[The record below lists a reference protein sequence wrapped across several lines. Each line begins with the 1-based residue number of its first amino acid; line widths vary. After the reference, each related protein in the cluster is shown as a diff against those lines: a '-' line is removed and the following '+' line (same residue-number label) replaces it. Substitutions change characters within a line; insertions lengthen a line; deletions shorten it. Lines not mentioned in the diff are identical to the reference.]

1 MVDVIIPVFNAF
13 EDLERCLASVERH
26 RDGASFRLILVN
38 DASTDARIAPLLERL
53 QQHPWT
59 DTLVLTNERNL
70 GFVQT
75 VNRAMALGTNDVVL
89 LNSDTQVTAGW
100 LSQMLACAATDPH
113 IATVTPFTNNGE
125 ICSYPVFCKATPA
138 AQLDADAIADA
149 MAALPSDTPCPDLP
163 TGVGFCLFIR
173 RQALDQL
180 GLFDAEHFGTGYGEE
195 NDFCRRAHAA
205 NWRNVL
211 CPRAYVLHVGGSSFL
226 SQSSGFKADNLKVL
240 QQRHPD
246 YEDVVRDFIAADPVR
261 PLREAVQQ
269 QLAVAQRD
277 MLGQPARAGWLL
289 VTHNFGG
296 GVEKHVQ
303 DMAALLGD
311 QVRVEV
317 LRPWGTRGIQLQDP
331 SGVTLRRVAGEAVDF
346 AAMVTELLRSR
357 AYARLHIH
365 HLHGYPPEV
374 MQALQALNLP
384 CDLTLHDFGIY
395 CPQYALSSAD
405 GDYCGEPD
413 LAGCE
418 ACVARRPNAWQ
429 LGAAAWR
436 VRWGQFAQGA
446 QRVFAPS
453 ATVRDKVRQHF
464 PNLDITVLPH
474 PPRLDWLAPPKQSIK
489 VLVLGGLS
497 RTKGLNE
504 VVACAQHAKAHG
516 LPLMFVVLGYPE
528 HAVPVWP
535 EMPLQ
540 VRGEYADAD
549 LPALARLERADVLC
563 FPGRIPE
570 TYSYTLD
577 VALALQLPIVA
588 TDTGAI
594 AERLRHHIRARLVPV
609 RAPAEVLNRALM
621 DAVPLPP
628 SQPQNPDTLV
638 AAREQTAHLLLAPLQ
653 ASPTTRWPVVE
664 PLSVLCQELQAPT
677 DMPHESPEL
686 PLLALFEHGVECG
699 HLGSRSALK
708 RRLTDITADQVVL
721 QSYETRSGL
730 PWYEYVHQL
739 NMSHEQLRAD
749 QARLQNAMQT
759 TERQLAEA
767 QVRIDELLNSTSWR
781 ITAPIRNTKEFWKT
795 RVAPAVY
802 KLRKALRL
810 AAKWPLAWRIYRE
823 HGLNA
828 LLRRMRHKLSPPQPP
843 SRPTLA
849 PPLVDISPLH
859 LATCPAERRP
869 RVSIIIPTYGQHQ
882 HSFNCLLSL
891 RDHTDLAEVEI
902 IVVDDCFETPL
913 AQALSQTSG
922 ARFVRNPQN
931 LGFIGSCRE
940 GSALARGDFILLL
953 NNDVQVCAG
962 WLQSMLDV
970 FDQRPDAGLVG
981 ARLVYPDGSLQ
992 EAGGIVWRDGSAW
1005 NWGRGLDP
1013 EHPYYRYLRPADY
1026 CSGACLLLRH
1036 DDWRTLGGF
1045 DPAYMPAYYEDTDLA
1060 MRVRAMGKQVY
1071 YQPEALIVHHE
1082 GISSGTD
1089 LDQGVKKHQVINQKT
1104 FFARWRDTLA
1114 SHHNNGVEPRVEADR
1129 GAKGWFLVVEACMI
1143 APDEDSG
1150 SVRMLAMLEL
1160 LVELGHK
1167 VAFVADN
1174 LEYRQP
1180 YVRQLQQRGV
1190 EVWHGPHIA
1199 SVAQLLE
1206 QEGRHFSHIM
1216 FCRHYI
1222 AAPYM
1227 QDVRRWAPQAKV
1239 LFDSVDLHYLR
1250 EQRMAELEKDAH
1262 LLKLS
1267 EKTRAQEL
1275 GVIQQADVTL
1285 VVSPVEKAL
1294 LATETPDARVE
1305 VLSNIHEPVAH
1316 TPGFDGRDGLLF
1328 VGGFQHPPN
1337 VDAVRWFLE
1346 EVWPTVHQQAPHI
1359 TVRIVGSKMP
1369 DSLKALAGPGIE
1381 ILGFVADLDPLLARS
1396 RMSIAPL
1403 RYGAG
1408 VKGKVNQAM
1417 AHGLPVVA
1425 TQAAV
1430 EGMFLQAGTEVLV
1443 AEDAQAFAH
1452 AVLQLDCDRTL
1463 WETLAAGGKHNIER
1477 TFSREVAR
1485 RALQAVL

>member
-26 RDGASFRLILVN
+26 RDGETFRLILVN
-38 DASTDARIAPLLERL
+38 DASTDARIAPLLEQL
-53 QQHPWT
+53 QQQPWT
-59 DTLVLTNERNL
+59 DTLVLTNECNL
-70 GFVQT
+70 GFVLT
-75 VNRAMALGTNDVVL
+75 VNRAMALGASDVVL
-89 LNSDTQVTAGW
+89 LNSDTLVTAGW
-100 LSQMLACAATDPH
+100 LEQMLACAATDPC

-125 ICSYPVFCKATPA
+125 ICSYPVFCEATPA
-138 AQLDADAIADA
+138 SQLDANAIGAA
-149 MAALPSDTPCPDLP
+149 MAALPNDTPCPDLP
-163 TGVGFCLFIR
+163 TGVGFCMFIR

-205 NWRNVL
+205 DWRNVL
-211 CPRAYVLHVGGSSFL
+211 CPRAFVLHVGGSSFL
-226 SQSSGFKADNLKVL
+226 SHSSGFKADNLKVL

-246 YEDVVRDFIAADPVR
+246 YEDVVRAFIAADPLR
-261 PLREAVQQ
+261 PLREAVHQ
-269 QLAVAQRD
+269 QLATDHRD
-277 MLGQPARAGWLL
+277 ILGQPARAGWLL

-303 DMAALLGD
+303 DMVALLGD
-311 QVRVEV
+311 RVRVEV
-317 LRPWGTRGIQLQDP
+317 LRPWGRQVIQLQDP
-331 SGVTLRRVAGEAVDF
+331 SGATLRRVAVDTGDAADF
-346 AAMVTELLRSR
+346 AAMLTELLHSR
-357 AYARLHIH
+357 AYARLLIH
-365 HLHGYPPEV
+365 HMHGFPAEV
-374 MQALQALNLP
+374 MAALRALSLP
-384 CDLTLHDFGIY
+384 YDLTLHDFGIY
-395 CPQYALSSAD
+395 CPQYALSTAE
-405 GDYCGEPD
+405 GDYCGEPN

-418 ACVARRPNAWQ
+418 TCVARRPNAWQ

-436 VRWGQFAQGA
+436 ARWGQFAQGA

-453 ATVRDKVRQHF
+453 ATVRDKVRQHL

-474 PPRLDWLAPPKQSIK
+474 PPRADWLSLQAPPIK

-516 LPLMFVVLGYPE
+516 LPLAFVVLGYPE

-535 EMPLQ
+535 ELPLQ
-540 VRGEYADAD
+540 VRGEYPDAD
-549 LPALARLERADVLC
+549 LPTLARLERADVLC

-577 VALALQLPIVA
+577 VALALNLPIVA
-588 TDTGAI
+588 TETGAI
-594 AERLRHHIRARLVPV
+594 AERLRQHANAQLVPV
-609 RAPAEVLNRALM
+609 HAPPDVFNRAFLQAAPAAS
-621 DAVPLPP
+621 
-628 SQPQNPDTLV
+628 SQPADHSALL
-638 AAREQTAHLLLAPLQ
+638 AAREQAARELLAPLH
-653 ASPTTRWPVVE
+653 ASATAHWPVVT
-664 PLSVLCQELQAPT
+664 PLSVLGRGPQAIT
-677 DMPHESPEL
+677 DIPPEAPEL
-686 PLLALFEHGVECG
+686 PLLALYEHGVECG
-699 HLGSRSALK
+699 HLRSRAVLK
-708 RRLTDITADQVVL
+708 QRLVEVTADQAVL
-721 QSYETRSGL
+721 QGVEDRTGQR
-730 PWYEYVHQL
+730 WYEHIQSIDTL
-739 NMSHEQLRAD
+739 RGEQTQLRESLASTEQQLSSA
-749 QARLQNAMQT
+749 QA
-759 TERQLAEA
+759 
-767 QVRIDELLNSTSWR
+767 RIDELLSSTSWR
-781 ITAPIRNTKEFWKT
+781 ITAPIRHAKEFWKS
-795 RVAPAVY
+795 RIAPVVY

-823 HGLNA
+823 HGLSA
-828 LLRRMRHKLSPPQPP
+828 LLKRMRHKLSPPQPP
-843 SRPTLA
+843 RHPTLA
-849 PPLVDISPLH
+849 PPLVAISPLH
-859 LATCPAERRP
+859 LATCAAERRP
-869 RVSIIIPTYGQHQ
+869 RVSIVIPTYGQHQ
-882 HSFNCLLSL
+882 HTFNCLLSL
-891 RDHTDLAEVEI
+891 RDHTNLAEVEI
-902 IVVDDCFETPL
+902 IVVDDCFEVPL
-913 AQALSQTSG
+913 AQALSQTTG
-922 ARFVRNPQN
+922 AHFVRNLQN

-940 GSALARGDFILLL
+940 GTALARGEFILLL
-953 NNDVQVCAG
+953 NNDVQVCVG
-962 WLQSMLDV
+962 WLSSMLNV

-1013 EHPYYRYLRPADY
+1013 EHPYFRYLRPVDY

-1036 DDWRTLGGF
+1036 DDWLALGGF

-1089 LDQGVKKHQVINQKT
+1089 LGQGVKKHQVINQKT
-1104 FFARWRDTLA
+1104 FFAHWRDTLA
-1114 SHHNNGVEPRVEADR
+1114 KHRLNGADPRREADR
-1129 GAKGWFLVVEACMI
+1129 GTTAWFLVVEACMI

-1190 EVWHGPHIA
+1190 EVWHSPHVA

-1227 QDVRRWAPQAKV
+1227 QDVRRWAPHAKI

-1250 EQRMAELEKDAH
+1250 EQRMAELEKDGQ

-1267 EKTRAQEL
+1267 EKTREQEL
-1275 GVIQQADVTL
+1275 GVIRQADVTL

-1346 EVWPTVHQQAPHI
+1346 EVWPIVHQRAPDI
-1359 TVRIVGSKMP
+1359 RVRIVGSKMP
-1369 DSLKALAGPGIE
+1369 DSLRALAGPGID
-1381 ILGFVADLDPLLARS
+1381 ILGFVADLDPLLASS

-1430 EGMFLQAGTEVLV
+1430 EGMFLQAGSEVLV
-1443 AEDAQAFAH
+1443 AEDAQSFAE
-1452 AVLQLDCDRTL
+1452 AVLRLDGDPTL
-1463 WETLAAGGKHNIER
+1463 WATLAAGGKHNIER
-1477 TFSREVAR
+1477 TFSRAVAQ

>member
-13 EDLERCLASVERH
+13 EDLERCLASVESH
-26 RDGASFRLILVN
+26 RGNTTFRLVLIN
-38 DASTDARIAPLLERL
+38 DASTDARIAPLLQRL
-53 QQHPWT
+53 EQRPWT
-59 DTLVLTNERNL
+59 DTLVLTNEHNL

-75 VNRAMALGTNDVVL
+75 VNRAMALGMSDVVL
-89 LNSDTQVTAGW
+89 LNSDTMVTAGW
-100 LSQMLACAATDPH
+100 LDQLMACAAADPR
-113 IATVTPFTNNGE
+113 IATVTPFSNNGE
-125 ICSYPVFCKATPA
+125 ICSYPVFCHATPA
-138 AQLDADAIADA
+138 ASLDADAIAAA
-149 MAALPSDTPCPDLP
+149 MASLPEESPCTDLP
-163 TGVGFCLFIR
+163 TGVGFCMFIR
-173 RQALDQL
+173 RLALNQL

-205 NWRNVL
+205 GWRNVL
-211 CPRAYVLHVGGSSFL
+211 CPRAYVLHVGGSSFQ
-226 SQSSGFKADNLKVL
+226 SQSNAFKANNLKVL
-240 QQRHPD
+240 LQRHPD
-246 YEDVVRDFIAADPVR
+246 YEEVVRNFIDADPVR
-261 PLREAVQQ
+261 PLREAVRER
-269 QLAVAQRD
+269 LAAKQRD
-277 MLGQPARAGWLL
+277 ISGHPARAGWLL
-289 VTHNFGG
+289 VTHHLGG

-303 DMAALLGD
+303 DMVALLSKH
-311 QVRVEV
+311 VRVEV
-317 LRPWGTRGIQLQDP
+317 LRPWGAHGVQLQDSHGNTLTCDADS
-331 SGVTLRRVAGEAVDF
+331 SGTF
-346 AAMVTELLRSR
+346 ATMLTELLHSR
-357 AYARLHIH
+357 GYVRMHIH
-365 HLHGYPPEV
+365 HLHGFGAEV
-374 MQALQALNLP
+374 MPALQALNLP
-384 CDLTLHDFGIY
+384 YDLTLHDFGIY
-395 CPQYALSSAD
+395 CPQYALSTPD
-405 GDYCGEPD
+405 GDYCGEPN

-418 ACVARRPNAWQ
+418 ACVALRPHPWQ
-429 LGAAAWR
+429 LSVAEWR
-436 VRWGQFAQGA
+436 ARWGQFARGA
-446 QRVFAPS
+446 QRVYAPS
-453 ATVRDKVRQHF
+453 YSVREKVAQHL
-464 PNLDITVLPH
+464 PTLDITVLPH
-474 PPRLDWLAPPKQSIK
+474 PPRRDWLTPHAETVK
-489 VLVLGGLS
+489 VLILGGLS

-504 VVACAQHAKAHG
+504 IVACAEHAKAHK
-516 LPLMFVVLGYPE
+516 LPLAFVVLGYPE

-535 EMPLQ
+535 DLPLQ
-540 VRGEYADAD
+540 VRGEYPDAD
-549 LPALARLERADVLC
+549 LPRLARLERADLVC

-577 VALALQLPIVA
+577 VALSLNLPIVA
-588 TDTGAI
+588 TNTGAI
-594 AERLRHHIRARLVPV
+594 AERLKHHQNARLVPV
-609 RAPAEVLNRALM
+609 HAPADVFNQAFLAAAPDKTLAPW
-621 DAVPLPP
+621 DAT
-628 SQPQNPDTLV
+628 SQV
-638 AAREQTAHLLLAPLQ
+638 AARHQHVDLLLQPLREAP
-653 ASPTTRWPVVE
+653 ANWPVVE
-664 PLSVLCQELQAPT
+664 PLSTLNVRQQPVAQVAGP
-677 DMPHESPEL
+677 DL

-699 HLGSRSALK
+699 HLNSRAALK
-708 RRLTDITADQVVL
+708 QRLVEVVADQSVL
-721 QSYETRSGL
+721 QRLEQRTGQR
-730 PWYEYVHQL
+730 WYEAINELDGLRETQT
-739 NMSHEQLRAD
+739 QLRETIQATEQQLAGA
-749 QARLQNAMQT
+749 QARI
-759 TERQLAEA
+759 E
-767 QVRIDELLNSTSWR
+767 ELLTSTSWR
-781 ITAPIRNTKEFWKT
+781 VTAPIRNAKELWKN
-795 RVAPAVY
+795 RVAPGVY
-802 KLRKALRL
+802 KLRKAQRL
-810 AAKWPLAWRIYRE
+810 AAKWPLAWRIFRE
-823 HGLNA
+823 HGLRG
-828 LLRRMRHKLSPPQPP
+828 LLQRVRRKLSPPTPP

-849 PPLVDISPLH
+849 PPLVSIAALH
-859 LATCPAERRP
+859 LETCPAERTP
-869 RVSIIIPTYGQHQ
+869 KVSIVIPSYGQHQ
-882 HSFNCLLSL
+882 HTFNCLVSL
-891 RDHTDLAEVEI
+891 RDHTHLADVEV
-902 IVVDDCFETPL
+902 IVVDDCFSDPL
-913 AQALSQTSG
+913 AQALAQTTG

-940 GSALARGDFILLL
+940 GAALARGEFILLL

-962 WLQSMLDV
+962 WLQALLDV
-970 FDQRPDAGLVG
+970 FDQRSDAGLVG

-1013 EHPYYRYLRPADY
+1013 EHPYHRYLRPVDY

-1089 LDQGVKKHQVINQKT
+1089 LSQGVKKHQVINQKT
-1104 FFARWRDTLA
+1104 FFERWRDTLA
-1114 SHHNNGVEPRVEADR
+1114 MHRMNGVEPRREADR
-1129 GAKGWFLVVEACMI
+1129 HAKGWFLVVEACMI

-1160 LVELGHK
+1160 LVELGYK

-1190 EVWHGPHIA
+1190 EVWHGPHLA

-1206 QEGRHFSHIM
+1206 REGRYFSHIM

-1227 QDVRRWAPQAKV
+1227 QDVRRWAPQAKI

-1250 EQRMAELEKDAH
+1250 EQRMAELEKDGH

-1267 EKTRAQEL
+1267 EKTREQEL
-1275 GVIQQADVTL
+1275 GVIRQADVTL
-1285 VVSPVEKAL
+1285 VVSPVEKTL

-1346 EVWPTVHQQAPHI
+1346 EVWPIVHQQAPHI

-1369 DSLKALAGPGIE
+1369 DSLKALAGKGIE
-1381 ILGFVADLDPLLARS
+1381 ILGFVADLDPLLASS

-1443 AEDAQAFAH
+1443 AQDAQAFAQ
-1452 AVLQLDCDRTL
+1452 AVLQLDSDRAL